1 MSQFITLDKYI
12 RGFSKSPLSIYATLK
27 PWALTQQSADIVR
40 RLLRELSL
48 EEYVVRDEIALHR
61 TSIVEAGAILKAPLI
76 LGPHCLVAS
85 GAYLRGGN
93 WIDAKSTFGPGAE
106 LKSSFVFAG
115 TKLAHFNFVGDSILG
130 EGVNLEAGSVICN
143 YRNEWVDKE
152 IRVRLDEAVL
162 RTGHDKFGALVG
174 DGCRIGANAVLAPG
188 TILVSVIRDYR
199 HIPYIARESGLYL
212 GELNAR
218 ASARFT

>member
-93 WIDAKSTFGPGAE
+93 WIDAKST
-106 LKSSFVFAG
+106 
-115 TKLAHFNFVGDSILG
+115 LG
-130 EGVNLEAGSVICN
+130 LV
-143 YRNEWVDKE
+143 RN
-152 IRVRLDEAVL
+152 
-162 RTGHDKFGALVG
+162 
-174 DGCRIGANAVLAPG
+174 
-188 TILVSVIRDYR
+188 
-199 HIPYIARESGLYL
+199 
-212 GELNAR
+212 
-218 ASARFT
+218 